1 MTFVERPISLALL
14 VFIVLVLVLPPA
26 IRFLRA
32 RQAARHR
39 GVVQDGPGGQ
49 R

>member
-1 MTFVERPISLALL
+1 
-14 VFIVLVLVLPPA
+14 VLPPA

-39 GVVQDGPGGQ
+39 GAVQDEPGEQ